1 MLLSTVITDA
11 AFPGVTTIFV
21 IAVLSLTVCVPF
33 VIVVGA
39 TGVTTAAGIEL
50 ALLGSE
56 PCVFSARSVY
66 PSPSSSGSVI
76 SGSPSPSVSLK
87 TVISTILVIDEPSE
101 FVTTIGISYLR
112 FSSLLPQL
120 VTLGVPVIERVP
132 GLYVTPGGSFALS
145 TYSVESISIVPIVIS
160 LIACLSTTVCTGL
173 IIFNGS
179 AGVIVPA
186 GIE

>member
-1 MLLSTVITDA
+1 MLVSTDTVA
-11 AFPGVTTIFV
+11 LLFPGVTTMLV
-21 IAVLSLTVCVPF
+21 IAVLSFTDCVPF

-39 TGVTTAAGIEL
+39 TGVITAAGLEF
-50 ALLGSE
+50 AFLGSE
-56 PCVFSARSVY
+56 PFAVSTVSGT
-66 PSPSSSGSVI
+66 PSPSSSVSVM
-76 SGSPSPSVSLK
+76 SGSPSPSVSLR

-160 LIACLSTTVCTGL
+160 LIGCLSTTVCTGL